1 VSWWRAAL
9 IGLAAAATIAIVA
22 YLDWRNPAADRSH
35 LGRFVQ
41 QVIEGDAMTIVRRK
55 LEANLRAFRNYL
67 LALIVPIGFAFV
79 VLVLMR
85 PIASRAAAL
94 GRAYDRSATLR
105 SGVIAVLVTLGI
117 GFAVNDSGIA
127 IPAVALFVAIPLI
140 LAASVR
146 ALELD
151 EAPEPDERRD
161 AHAPPGQAR

>member
-1 VSWWRAAL
+1 
-9 IGLAAAATIAIVA
+9 
-22 YLDWRNPAADRSH
+22 
-35 LGRFVQ
+35 
-41 QVIEGDAMTIVRRK
+41 
-55 LEANLRAFRNYL
+55 
-67 LALIVPIGFAFV
+67 VPIGFAFV

-85 PIASRAAAL
+85 PVASRAAAL

-105 SGVIAVLVTLGI
+105 SGVIAVLVALGV

-151 EAPEPDERRD
+151 EAEGGPAPPEP
-161 AHAPPGQAR
+161 AR